1 MPPGTEAPAPP
12 PTNPTTSNVRPGTI
26 TNKGQPYWVRSTPR
40 TTTPRA
46 KMPTTTRTTP
56 RAALEPPPRGRTGG
70 EGEVVKGGGAAV
82 ITAVGEAGSAG
93 SAGSAFS
100 TGTSA
105 AGGGASG
112 PRSVPAGGGASPLA
126 RSSSLGPP
134 LWGTMVGPAAAP

>member
-56 RAALEPPPRGRTGG
+56 RAALEPPPRGRTG

-82 ITAVGEAGSAG
+82 ITAVGEADPPGPARPPPSP
-93 SAGSAFS
+93 
-100 TGTSA
+100 GTSA
-105 AGGGASG
+105 AGAGAPG
-112 PRSVPAGGGASPLA
+112 RPPPRPRRRAS
-126 RSSSLGPP
+126 
-134 LWGTMVGPAAAP
+134 

>member
-1 MPPGTEAPAPP
+1 MPPGAINAHANAQLAQSPVLLWYARTRPSIVTMPPGTEAPAPP

-40 TTTPRA
+40 TTTPSA

-56 RAALEPPPRGRTGG
+56 RAALEPPPRGRTG

-105 AGGGASG
+105 ASGGASG
-112 PRSVPAGGGASPLA
+112 R
-126 RSSSLGPP
+126 
-134 LWGTMVGPAAAP
+134 